1 VRRRAQAGP
10 GEAGCRTRAR
20 GGVTGAARKAACAD
34 YDREHVV
41 AACAVRVWRNM
52 QQEVEVG
59 GWEEVDGGG
68 RGGRGEEEEE
78 EVVVVVVRRGRLA
91 CPPDESWL

>member
-1 VRRRAQAGP
+1 
-10 GEAGCRTRAR
+10 
-20 GGVTGAARKAACAD
+20 
-34 YDREHVV
+34 
-41 AACAVRVWRNM
+41 M

-59 GWEEVDGGG
+59 AWEEVDGGG
-68 RGGRGEEEEE
+68 RGGRGEEEE